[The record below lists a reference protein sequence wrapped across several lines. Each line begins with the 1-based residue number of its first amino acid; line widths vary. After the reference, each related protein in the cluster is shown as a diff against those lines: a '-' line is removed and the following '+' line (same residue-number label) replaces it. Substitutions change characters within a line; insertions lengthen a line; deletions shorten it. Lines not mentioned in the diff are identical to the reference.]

1 MNYVTLLFCAFVQ
14 AATSSNIINSNS
26 LSLSRGWNDKVSWV
40 PIADAYRIAK
50 EENKP
55 VFTLIWKSWCGSCK
69 ALKPLV
75 AESEAFAKLAS
86 EFVMVNAGDDEEPD
100 SEDYRIDGG
109 YIPRLYFS
117 DSNANV
123 MKDVVN
129 VGGNAKYLY
138 YYSDVNSIIQSM
150 KTVLNRFRY
159 RDSLDS
165 NGGEEDSVGKD
176 L

>member
-1 MNYVTLLFCAFVQ
+1 
-14 AATSSNIINSNS
+14 
-26 LSLSRGWNDKVSWV
+26 
-40 PIADAYRIAK
+40 
-50 EENKP
+50 
-55 VFTLIWKSWCGSCK
+55 
-69 ALKPLV
+69 
-75 AESEAFAKLAS
+75 
-86 EFVMVNAGDDEEPD
+86 MVNAGDDEEPD

-109 YIPRLYFS
+109 YIPRLFFS

-159 RDSLDS
+159 RDSLES
-165 NGGEEDSVGKD
+165 NGGEVDSGGKD